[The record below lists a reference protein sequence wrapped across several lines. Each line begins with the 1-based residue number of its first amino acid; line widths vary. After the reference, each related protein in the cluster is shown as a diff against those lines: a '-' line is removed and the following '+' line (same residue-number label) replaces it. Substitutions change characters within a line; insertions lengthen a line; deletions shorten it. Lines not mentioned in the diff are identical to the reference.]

1 MGHMTPYEKGIMGEK
16 YVQARTGIKAHTM
29 NSGKLRPDFVK
40 GRTVLIDSKNVI
52 SQSLTKQL
60 IAYKNLG
67 YGKTIIYVR
76 LHTKISESLKNS
88 GIIIKYFPWW

>member
-1 MGHMTPYEKGIMGEK
+1 LYIS
-16 YVQARTGIKAHTM
+16 IKKIKESDKM
-29 NSGKLRPDFVK
+29 NKTKKLN
-40 GRTVLIDSKNVI
+40 DSKNVI

-60 IAYKNLG
+60 IAYNNLG
-67 YGKTIIYVR
+67 YEKTIIYVR